1 MKQLWML
8 VGGNGAG
15 KSTFFKRYL
24 EPRGVQFVN
33 ADNIAKRL
41 DQDHPEERSYQA
53 AKIAEIIR
61 LDLLHKGISF
71 CFESVFSHPSK
82 IDFMAEAK
90 THGYQIILV
99 FIHLVNDEINQARVK
114 QRVSEGGHDVP
125 AEKIITRIPRTLQ
138 HVRLALALSDEAY
151 ILDNS
156 TRQDPYRLVS
166 TLQNGKLSMNN
177 PAPDWAQEVLS
188 DYLVWCNE

>member
-8 VGGNGAG
+8 VGGNGVG
-15 KSTFFKRYL
+15 KSTFFKHYL

-33 ADNIAKRL
+33 ADIIAKKL

-71 CFESVFSHPSK
+71 CFETVFSHPSK
-82 IDFMAEAK
+82 IDFIAEAK
-90 THGYQIILV
+90 TLGYRIILV
-99 FIHLVNDEINQARVK
+99 FIHLENDEINQARVM

-125 AEKIITRIPRTLQ
+125 AEKIIARIPRTLH
-138 HVRLALALSDEAY
+138 HVRLALPLSDEAY

-156 TRQDPYRLVS
+156 TRQDPYRLVA
-166 TLQNGKLSMNN
+166 TLQNGQLSLNN
-177 PAPDWAQEVLS
+177 PIPDWAREVLS
-188 DYLVWCNE
+188 DYF